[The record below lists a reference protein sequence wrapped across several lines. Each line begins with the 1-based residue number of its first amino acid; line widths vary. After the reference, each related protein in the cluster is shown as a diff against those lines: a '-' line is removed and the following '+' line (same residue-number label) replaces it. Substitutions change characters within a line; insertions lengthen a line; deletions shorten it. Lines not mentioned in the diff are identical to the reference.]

1 MDEPI
6 IVDTSVW
13 IDFFN
18 GKETE
23 NVKIFTHYLE
33 NDLPI
38 FICPVIIQE
47 ILQGIAS
54 DKSFLKVKESL
65 LALNVLDDDSIET
78 AIGAAE
84 IYRKLRSKG
93 FTIRKSNDCMIAYY
107 AIKYSLKVL
116 HSDRDFDIIFENY

>member
-6 IVDTSVW
+6 LVDTSVW

-23 NVKIFTHYLE
+23 NVKIFTYYLE

-47 ILQGIAS
+47 ILQGIVN
-54 DKSFLKVKESL
+54 DKTFIKVKESL
-65 LALNVLDDDSIET
+65 LSLNVLDDDYNKP
-78 AIGAAE
+78 G
-84 IYRKLRSKG
+84 LR
-93 FTIRKSNDCMIAYY
+93 TI
-107 AIKYSLKVL
+107 
-116 HSDRDFDIIFENY
+116 